1 MMNISERRTFNFYI
15 FNKGGDNHGYQKIIG
30 QYKNRTWSR
39 FRYFKKKNEKGWL
52 NLEMERAN
60 SKI

>member
-30 QYKNRTWSR
+30 QYKNRT
-39 FRYFKKKNEKGWL
+39 
-52 NLEMERAN
+52 
-60 SKI
+60 